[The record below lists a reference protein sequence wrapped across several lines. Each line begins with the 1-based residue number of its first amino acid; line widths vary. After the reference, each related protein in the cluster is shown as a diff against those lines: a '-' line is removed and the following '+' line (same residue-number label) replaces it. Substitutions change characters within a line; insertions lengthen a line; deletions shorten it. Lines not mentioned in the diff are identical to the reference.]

1 MRLSSWVFSASVAAS
16 ALSASAESVG
26 VGAGNSDGP
35 TVFTAPLVRIEAAP
49 GGGFEVFA
57 ADQIQPLLVQDQAG
71 AVQQPQVWPMPGDVT
86 LKGYVGFSD
95 LVVVARNFGM
105 KNATW
110 ADGDFDNDG
119 VVGFDDLVLLARNY
133 GHHASAPDSA
143 AAVPLPISL
152 WAGSALLCGYAVIR
166 VVRPRFRR
174 LV

>member
-1 MRLSSWVFSASVAAS
+1 MRLSSWVFGASVAAS

-26 VGAGNSDGP
+26 VGAASSDSS
-35 TVFTAPLVRIEAAP
+35 TVYTAPLVRIEAAP

-57 ADQIQPLLVQDQAG
+57 AGQMQPLLVQDQAG
-71 AVQQPQVWPMPGDVT
+71 AAQQPQVWPMPGDIT

-105 KNATW
+105 KNAAW

-152 WAGSALLCGYAVIR
+152 WAGSALLGGYALIR
-166 VVRPRFRR
+166 LIRPRIKP
-174 LV
+174 VV